1 MNREQKRAFV
11 KKSKKRGVSADAAKA
26 YAEIISNGAGKTSP
40 KQDIVEGEKVKLN
53 IETIKARQNYE
64 KMSDKYKEFV
74 DSNADTVFTAHVER
88 PTLISL
94 KEEPKWLFWCGDL
107 IKVIGGGEE
116 DVCVN

>member
-11 KKSKKRGVSADAAKA
+11 KKAKKKGVSADAAKA

-40 KQDIVEGEKVKLN
+40 KQDIVEDEKVKLN
-53 IETIKARQNYE
+53 VENLKARQNYAR
-64 KMSDKYKEFV
+64 MSDPYKEFIDANV
-74 DSNADTVFTAHVER
+74 DTVFTAHVER

-107 IKVIGGGEE
+107 IKVRSDESE
-116 DVCVN
+116 SE

>member
-11 KKSKKRGVSADAAKA
+11 KKSKKQGISADVAKA
-26 YAEIISNGAGKTSP
+26 YADIISNGAGKTSP
-40 KQDIVEGEKVKLN
+40 KQDIVEDERVKLN

-64 KMSDKYKEFV
+64 RMSDKYKEFV
-74 DSNADTVFTAHVER
+74 ETNADTIFTAHVER

-107 IKVIGGGEE
+107 IKVREE
-116 DVCVN
+116 

>member
-11 KKSKKRGVSADAAKA
+11 KKAKKRGVSANAAKA
-26 YAEIISNGAGKTSP
+26 YAEIISNGA
-40 KQDIVEGEKVKLN
+40 KQDIAEDEKVRLN

-74 DSNADTVFTAHVER
+74 DTNADTIFTAHIER

-107 IKVIGGGEE
+107 IKMKEE
-116 DVCVN
+116 

>member
-11 KKSKKRGVSADAAKA
+11 KKAKKRGVSDDAAKA
-26 YAEIISNGAGKTSP
+26 YAEIISNGAGQTTP
-40 KQDIVEGEKVKLN
+40 KQDIAEDEKVKLN
-53 IETIKARQNYE
+53 IETIKTRQNYE
-64 KMSDKYKEFV
+64 RMSNKYKEFV

-107 IKVIGGGEE
+107 IKVKEE
-116 DVCVN
+116 S

>member
-11 KKSKKRGVSADAAKA
+11 KKAKKRSVSANAAKA
-26 YAEIISNGAGKTSP
+26 YAEIISNGAGQTAP
-40 KQDIVEGEKVKLN
+40 KQDIAEDEKVKLN

-64 KMSDKYKEFV
+64 KMSNKYKEFV
-74 DSNADTVFTAHVER
+74 DTNADTIFTAHIER

-107 IKVIGGGEE
+107 IKMKEE
-116 DVCVN
+116 

>member
-11 KKSKKRGVSADAAKA
+11 KKAKKRGVSANAAKA
-26 YAEIISNGAGKTSP
+26 YVEIISNGAGQTTP
-40 KQDIVEGEKVKLN
+40 KQDIAEDEKVKLN

-74 DSNADTVFTAHVER
+74 DTNADTIFTAHIER

-107 IKVIGGGEE
+107 IKMKEE
-116 DVCVN
+116 

>member
-11 KKSKKRGVSADAAKA
+11 KRAKKRGTDEKAAKA

-40 KQDIVEGEKVKLN
+40 KQDIVEDEKVKLN
-53 IETIKARQNYE
+53 VENLKARQNYAR
-64 KMSDKYKEFV
+64 MSDTYKEFI
-74 DSNADTVFTAHVER
+74 DANIDTVFTAHVER

-107 IKVIGGGEE
+107 IKVKEE
-116 DVCVN
+116 E

>member
-11 KKSKKRGVSADAAKA
+11 KKSKKRSVSADAAKA
-26 YAEIISNGAGKTSP
+26 YAEIISNGAGETSP

-53 IETIKARQNYE
+53 VENLKARQNYE
-64 KMSDKYKEFV
+64 RMTDLYKEFIDANV
-74 DSNADTVFTAHVER
+74 NTVFTAHVER

-107 IKVIGGGEE
+107 IKVKKDGLE
-116 DVCVN
+116 DVNI